1 MDRRRFFE
9 LSLAASGTL
18 LAKGTQAN
26 TPSTATTEFVG
37 VLCDTTRCI
46 GCRNCEKACAK
57 ANELPPPAPV
67 PADGTH
73 RPTTDTQL
81 TVVNRHET
89 SKGAVFVKKQCMHC
103 WQPACASACLTKAMY
118 KTHAGAVIWR
128 EGKCMGCR
136 YCMVSCPFGIP
147 RYEYGST
154 NPRVM
159 KCTMCWPRISEGKK
173 PACVEACPVDA
184 LMFGMK
190 RDLMEVARTRV
201 YHHPEKYQHQVY
213 GEHEAGGASWMYL
226 SAAPFEELGFRTDLG
241 TTPYPAYTTD
251 LLYAVPIISFGVPA
265 FLLALNVLTQDRNQR
280 PELEEGGDE

>member
-9 LSLAASGTL
+9 VSLAASGVL
-18 LAKGTQAN
+18 VGKGAGAN
-26 TPSTATTEFVG
+26 EASHAQTEFVG

-46 GCRNCEKACAK
+46 GCRNCERACAQ
-57 ANELPPPAPV
+57 ANRLPPPAPV
-67 PADGTH
+67 PADGS
-73 RPTTDTQL
+73 RRDTTDAQF
-81 TVVNRHET
+81 TVVNPYET
-89 SKGAVFVKKQCMHC
+89 SRGRVFVKKQCMHC

-118 KTHAGAVIWR
+118 KTEMGAVIWR

-136 YCMVSCPFGIP
+136 YCMVSCPFTIP

-154 NPRVM
+154 NPRVR
-159 KCTMCWPRISEGKK
+159 KCTMCAERIAAGEK

-201 YHHPEKYQHQVY
+201 YHHPQKYQHQIY

-226 SAAPFEELGFRTDLG
+226 ASVPFHELGFRTDLG

-265 FLLALNVLTQDRNQR
+265 FLLALNVLTRPNNQQ
-280 PELEEGGDE
+280 PPDEEGDDE